1 MVRQAHEQEAGYIL
15 ESKKRC
21 KELGLDP
28 DKPRIPQNVM
38 SKLDLCRRKD
48 VYEEVLDVVRF
59 FSNKMIKSLEGTP
72 VLITITDENGYLLEV
87 LGDDTIRE
95 TMSKLGIKPGIQFLE
110 EEMGTNVVSLTIKQ
124 NKPIQLIGNN
134 HFHKYLHE
142 CACYGVPFHYS
153 DEGNLLGSICIMT
166 AVILHN
172 PFFLMTLTMVVDAIE
187 RELLLRKQ
195 NRQISKQQELLYRS
209 EKRQRELLEKDL
221 VMKDDFITLITH
233 EFKTPI
239 NVIYSAIQLIEYVYS
254 NEISKPVAKLI
265 RSIKRNTF
273 RQLRLVNNLL
283 DITKFNSN
291 QFKLN
296 MKNIDIIFL
305 TKSITD
311 SIKIYANQ
319 KKINLSFKSNVNSTN
334 TTIDDEKYERI
345 ILNLLSNAIK
355 FTPEGG
361 SITVEVKEIRKDKKM
376 EISVIDTGIGIPKEK
391 HKMIFERFGQVENN
405 LSRQA
410 EGSGIGLALVKLLVI
425 ILEGKIELDSELGI
439 GSTFTI
445 TLPIKEKKI
454 NEEENKIL
462 QASDNRLVN
471 AINVEFSDIYF

>member
-38 SKLDLCRRKD
+38 SELDLCRRKD

>member
-1 MVRQAHEQEAGYIL
+1 MVQHTYEQEESYIL

-21 KELGLDP
+21 KNLGLDP

-38 SKLDLCRRKD
+38 SELNLCRRKD
-48 VYEEVLDVVRF
+48 VYEEVLDVVRV

-72 VLITITDENGYLLEV
+72 ILISITDEKGYLLEV

-110 EEMGTNVVSLTIKQ
+110 EEMGTNVVSLTLKQ
-124 NKPIQLIGNN
+124 NEPIQLIGTN
-134 HFHKYLHE
+134 HYHRYLHE

-153 DEGNLLGSICIMT
+153 DEGDLLGSICIMT

-195 NRQISKQQELLYRS
+195 NRQISKQQELLYKS

-239 NVIYSAIQLIEYVYS
+239 NVIYSAIQLIEYIYS

-265 RSIKRNTF
+265 KSIKRNTF

-296 MKNIDIIFL
+296 MKNIDIVFL
-305 TKSITD
+305 TKLITD

-319 KKINLSFKSNVNSTN
+319 KKINLSFKSNVNSIN

-361 SITVEVKEIRKDKKM
+361 SITVEVKEIRKDKKLTVAV
-376 EISVIDTGIGIPKEK
+376 SDTGIGIPKEK

-425 ILEGKIELDSELGI
+425 ILEGKIELDSELDI

-445 TLPIKEKKI
+445 TLPINEKKI